1 MSRARILIVDDEPEK
16 LGTLRSTLELNGC
29 EVQAAGNGRIAV
41 ELLADGPPPDLVLMD
56 YIMPEMNGLQAIE
69 RLRGMHPG
77 LRIVM
82 LSSLGDTRTAVAAA
96 RLGAMDYLTK
106 PLNQEDV
113 RTILGFIELAHQAP
127 EDGPPAPGT
136 IPIGD
141 NRFCVIAGTAMQRI
155 YNQVAQVA
163 PMDVPVLILGE
174 SGTGKEVIARLL
186 QRHSARADKPF
197 VKLNC
202 AALPADLLESELFGY
217 EAGAFTGANKNKQG
231 MFSAAE
237 QGTIFLD
244 EIGEMPPLL
253 QAKMLHVLQDGSYTK
268 LGSTRALKADV
279 RVISATNI
287 KIQEAIQE
295 QKFREDL
302 YYRLN
307 TFTIRIP
314 PLRERK
320 EEIPVLLRHL
330 MARFAQEY
338 GRAPLPFSSSMLER
352 CLIHPWPGNLR
363 ELENFVKRYLILGD
377 EDLALED
384 LSQSIGSVP
393 VAPSA
398 PARELP
404 ATPELSAAPANASD
418 LKSMVRTLKGEAEA
432 VAILQALQEA
442 RGVRKD
448 AAQLLNISYKSL
460 LQKIRRYGL
469 EDRIGSRR

>member
-1 MSRARILIVDDEPEK
+1 MSRSRVLIVDDEPEK
-16 LGTLRSTLELNGC
+16 LGTLQSTLALNGC
-29 EVQAAGNGRIAV
+29 DVQTAENGLIAV
-41 ELLADGPPPDLVLMD
+41 NMLQDGPPPDLVLMD
-56 YIMPEMNGLQAIE
+56 YIMPEMNGLEALE

-113 RTILGFIELAHQAP
+113 RTILGFIELTQQAP
-127 EDGPPAPGT
+127 AEGPRAPGT

-141 NRFCVIAGTAMQRI
+141 NRFCVIAGAAMQRI
-155 YNQVAQVA
+155 YHQVVQVA
-163 PMDVPVLILGE
+163 PMDVPVLVLGE

-186 QRHSARADKPF
+186 QRHSSRADKPF

-202 AALPADLLESELFGY
+202 AALPSDLLESELFGY

-231 MFSAAE
+231 MFSAAD

-244 EIGEMPPLL
+244 EIGEMPPSL

-268 LGSTRALKADV
+268 LGSTRAVKADV
-279 RVISATNI
+279 RVLSATNI
-287 KIQEAIQE
+287 NIQEAIQE
-295 QKFREDL
+295 QSFREDL

-320 EEIPVLLRHL
+320 EEIPVLLRHQ

-338 GRAPLPFSSSMLER
+338 GRAPLPFSPHMMQL
-352 CLIHPWPGNLR
+352 CLAHLWPGNLR

-384 LSQSIGSVP
+384 LSQSVGSVP
-393 VAPSA
+393 AAPPEPKSVPEPSA
-398 PARELP
+398 SVP
-404 ATPELSAAPANASD
+404 ASD

-460 LQKIRRYGL
+460 LQKIRRYKL

>member
-1 MSRARILIVDDEPEK
+1 MSRARVLIVDDEPEK
-16 LGTLRSTLELNGC
+16 LATLRSTLELNGC
-29 EVQAAGNGRIAV
+29 EVLAAGNGRIAV
-41 ELLADGPPPDLVLMD
+41 EMLQDSPPPDLVLMD
-56 YIMPEMNGLQAIE
+56 YIMPEMNGLETIE
-69 RLRGMHPG
+69 RLRSLHPG

-106 PLNQEDV
+106 PLNQDDI
-113 RTILGFIELAHQAP
+113 RTILGFIELSHQAP
-127 EDGPPAPGT
+127 EDGPQAPGT

-155 YNQVAQVA
+155 YHQVVQVA

-202 AALPADLLESELFGY
+202 AALPGDLLESELFGY
-217 EAGAFTGANKNKQG
+217 EAGAFTGANKTKQG

-244 EIGEMPPLL
+244 EIGEMPPAL

-287 KIQEAIQE
+287 NIQEAIQE
-295 QKFREDL
+295 QTFREDL

-338 GRAPLPFSSSMLER
+338 GRAPLPFGPHMLER
-352 CLIHPWPGNLR
+352 CLAHPWPGNLR

-384 LSQSIGSVP
+384 LSQSIGSAPVVP
-393 VAPSA
+393 A
-398 PARELP
+398 PARETP
-404 ATPELSAAPANASD
+404 ATPEPPATAGNASD
-418 LKSMVRTLKGEAEA
+418 LKSMVRNLKGEAEA

-442 RGVRKD
+442 RGVRKE

>member
-1 MSRARILIVDDEPEK
+1 MSRARVLIVDDEPDK

-29 EVQAAGNGRIAV
+29 EVRAAGNGRIAV
-41 ELLADGPPPDLVLMD
+41 EMLQAGPPPDLVLMD
-56 YIMPEMNGLQAIE
+56 YIMPEMNGLQTIE

-106 PLNQEDV
+106 PLNQDDI
-113 RTILGFIELAHQAP
+113 RTILGFIELSHQVP
-127 EDGPPAPGT
+127 EDGPQAPGT

-141 NRFCVIAGTAMQRI
+141 NRFCVIAGAAMQRI
-155 YNQVAQVA
+155 YHQVIQVA

-186 QRHSARADKPF
+186 QLHSARADKPF

-231 MFSAAE
+231 MFSVAE

-244 EIGEMPPLL
+244 EIGEMPPAL

-287 KIQEAIQE
+287 NIQEAIQE
-295 QKFREDL
+295 QSFREDL

-338 GRAPLPFSSSMLER
+338 GRAPLPFGPRMLDH
-352 CLIHPWPGNLR
+352 CLAHPWPGNLR

-384 LSQSIGSVP
+384 LGQSIGG
-393 VAPSA
+393 APNPA
-398 PARELP
+398 PASPAPGTAPEPLP
-404 ATPELSAAPANASD
+404 APGNASD

-469 EDRIGSRR
+469 EDRIASRR

>member
-1 MSRARILIVDDEPEK
+1 MSRARVLIVDDEPEK
-16 LGTLRSTLELNGC
+16 LGTLQSTLALNGC
-29 EVQAAGNGRIAV
+29 TVQTAGNGRIAV
-41 ELLADGPPPDLVLMD
+41 EMLQDTPPPDLVLMD
-56 YIMPEMNGLQAIE
+56 YIMPEMNGLEALE

-113 RTILGFIELAHQAP
+113 RTILGFIELTQQAP
-127 EDGPPAPGT
+127 AEGPQAPGT

-141 NRFCVIAGTAMQRI
+141 NRFCVIAGAAMQRI
-155 YNQVAQVA
+155 YHQMIQVA

-186 QRHSARADKPF
+186 QRHSSRADKSF

-202 AALPADLLESELFGY
+202 AALPSDLLESELFGY

-231 MFSAAE
+231 MFSAAD

-287 KIQEAIQE
+287 NIQEAIQE
-295 QKFREDL
+295 QTFREDL

-338 GRAPLPFSSSMLER
+338 GRAPLPFSSRMLQL
-352 CLIHPWPGNLR
+352 CLAHPWPGNLR
-363 ELENFVKRYLILGD
+363 ELENFIKRYLILGD

-384 LSQSIGSVP
+384 LSQSVGSVP
-393 VAPSA
+393 
-398 PARELP
+398 
-404 ATPELSAAPANASD
+404 AAPPEPKSVPDPPASVPASD

-442 RGVRKD
+442 RGVRKN